1 MQCFGD
7 LFAKMKTAFLLLACF
22 LPPVCGAESQEN
34 RTSVNESDGVTAG
47 WENTDLARSEF
58 PPTKVIWNA
67 PKIGWTVEKEG
78 GAEGTVDITNGIIV
92 IRKTS
97 EKGRIVVTAP
107 EFRVEKGRIIRFFVD
122 VAAKTDFAEGARGYL
137 STWSRARK
145 IASFDPVTK
154 KFGWFMFG
162 GVHMTEILNSA
173 PGMTWRK
180 YRHLEPDGDEA
191 HVAIVVEGNA
201 SESVWSGL
209 AAEDF
214 DAAQTAWGEYF
225 DKMNLQ
231 DRSSDLSSEDDF
243 ERKLIAD
250 SDHVA
255 RIVTKD
261 GVSHLEVDGNI
272 VPPIVYKT
280 PGHIGAKEAGRMC
293 YAGKPLQRAGVR
305 IGVAQCRFGDLP
317 EYPGFWTKR
326 GFDVQGAVR
335 AIRDQMRAGD
345 ESLFILTLNVT
356 AYPEF
361 TTEEHPDEIWLNED
375 GTVPLG
381 NSGSIIPD
389 TYNDGGLADPNERR
403 WPWASPASPSWRRA
417 VKERVSELFAE
428 LRRTGLMKRV
438 IGVHFAGYHDTQF
451 AMPISDFSPTARAD
465 YARYLT
471 ENNLKP
477 SDREG
482 TYAFYSKQMG
492 WRVIEDFSR
501 EAKKLAGKPIIA
513 SRWVMSPF
521 LVSFDM
527 TSFVKSDAVD
537 VIVPQP
543 EYSKRLPGLPQ
554 GIRLPA
560 ESLHLHGKMQWS
572 EFDLRTYAACDIW
585 AKSVIAVKGLNTAQ
599 DIGMW
604 RTIFRKHVGV
614 LAAHRMGWWFYDM
627 AGGWYSPSEIVDDI
641 GCVRR
646 LLMQL
651 DAEPIDP
658 WHPDVAFVIDESAL
672 ATYGTKDG
680 PRILQRETL
689 ANRQWS
695 KSALSGVPY
704 DAYLAQDFYDNPKLA
719 SRYKVV
725 VWSGFCAPDARQKGL
740 MDDVARMGIKSFV
753 VQPGGFKGAFLNAF
767 AHDAGAFVACVPDR
781 MQVDMN
787 GNFLSLHCIVPGM
800 YDIRLPFEAIV
811 TNLKDDSVLVGS
823 VLKVSMTA
831 GETCW
836 FSLRRK

>member
-1 MQCFGD
+1 MS
-7 LFAKMKTAFLLLACF
+7 LA
-22 LPPVCGAESQEN
+22 VRGEDSKVDYAVSAGE
-34 RTSVNESDGVTAG
+34 TTVG
-47 WENTDLARSEF
+47 WENVDSSRCEF
-58 PPTKVIWNA
+58 PPAKVVWRA
-67 PKIGWTVEKEG
+67 PQVGWLVEREG
-78 GAEGTVDITNGIIV
+78 EAEGSVDITNGMVV

-97 EKGRIVVTAP
+97 EKGRIIVTAP
-107 EFRVEKGRIIRFFVD
+107 GFKVGRGQVLRFFVD
-122 VAAKTDFAEGARGYL
+122 VSGKTDFPMGARGYL
-137 STWSRARK
+137 ATWGRERK
-145 IASFDPVTK
+145 ISSLDRVSQK
-154 KFGWFMFG
+154 CGWFISG

-180 YRHLEPDGDEA
+180 YRHLEPDGEEA
-191 HVAIVVEGNA
+191 HVAIVIEGHV
-201 SESVWSGL
+201 SESVWTGL
-209 AAEDF
+209 SAEDF
-214 DAAQTAWGEYF
+214 DAAQAAWMKHF
-225 DKMNLQ
+225 DKTNLP
-231 DRSSDLSSEDDF
+231 DRSSDLLPEDAF
-243 ERKLIAD
+243 ERNLSAD
-250 SDHVA
+250 IDHTA

-261 GVSHLEVDGNI
+261 GVSRLEVDGKFM
-272 VPPIVYKT
+272 PPIIYKA
-280 PGHIGAKEAGRMC
+280 PGHIGAKQADRMC

-345 ESLFILTLNVT
+345 ESLFVLTLNVT

-361 TTEEHPDEIWLNED
+361 TIEEHPDEVWLNED
-375 GTVPLG
+375 GTKPLG

-389 TYNDGGLADPNERR
+389 LYNDGGLADRNERR
-403 WPWASPASPSWRRA
+403 WPWVSPASPSWRKA
-417 VKERVSELFAE
+417 VKERIGELFAE

-438 IGVHFAGYHDTQF
+438 IGVHIAGYHDTQF
-451 AMPISDFSPTARAD
+451 AMPIPDFSPTAKAD
-465 YARYLT
+465 YKNYLS
-471 ENNLKP
+471 ENGIAP
-477 SDREG
+477 FVREG
-482 TYAFYSKQMG
+482 TYTFYSKQMG

-521 LVSFDM
+521 LMSFDV

-543 EYSKRLPGLPQ
+543 EYSKRLPGLAQ

-560 ESLHLHGKMQWS
+560 ESFHRHGKMQLF
-572 EFDLRTYAACDIW
+572 ELDLRTYAACDIW
-585 AKSVIAVKGLNTAQ
+585 AKSVIAAKGLNTAQ

-604 RTIFRKHVGV
+604 RTILRKHVGV

-627 AGGWYSPSEIVDDI
+627 AGGWYSPDEIVDDVAD
-641 GCVRR
+641 VRR
-646 LLMQL
+646 LLMQI

-658 WHPDVAFVIDESAL
+658 WHPDVALVIDESAL

-680 PRILQRETL
+680 PDVQRRETL

-704 DAYLAQDFYDNPKLA
+704 DAYLAQDFYDNPLLA
-719 SRYKVV
+719 RRYKAI
-725 VWSGFCAPDARQKGL
+725 VWSGFCEPDARQRGL
-740 MDDVARMGIKSFV
+740 MDAAARMGTKSFV
-753 VQPGGFKGAFLNAF
+753 VQPGGFEGAFLNAF
-767 AHDAGAFVACVPDR
+767 AHEAGAFVACLPNR

-787 GNFLSLHCIVPGM
+787 GNFLSLHCIIPGPC
-800 YDIRLPFEAIV
+800 DIRLPFDAVV
-811 TNLKDDSVLVGS
+811 TNLKDSSTLVGS
-823 VLKVSMTA
+823 QMRVSLSA

-836 FSLRRK
+836 FLLKRR